1 MWSPCYLMPGKILNR
16 VDNQNFSKLKLLI
29 WDFRDNCNISLMHVP
44 TLIKKTIFGNSP
56 FSLGYVKKEDP
67 GDLEISLLC
76 LS

>member
-1 MWSPCYLMPGKILNR
+1 MWSTCYLVPGKILNR